1 MPIFEYEC
9 EECEAVFQELLRG
22 SENAPPV
29 HCAKCGSARVVR
41 LLSPFAA
48 GSSQG
53 DVDSRGGFPRP
64 RGGKGGGGG
73 CGPSCGCH

>member
-9 EECEAVFQELLRG
+9 ETCEAVFQELVRS
-22 SENAPPV
+22 SEKAPRV

-41 LLSPFAA
+41 LLSTFAA
-48 GSSQG
+48 GSGQG
-53 DVDSRGGFPRP
+53 GANPPSGLPRP
-64 RGGKGGGGG
+64 GVRKGGAGG